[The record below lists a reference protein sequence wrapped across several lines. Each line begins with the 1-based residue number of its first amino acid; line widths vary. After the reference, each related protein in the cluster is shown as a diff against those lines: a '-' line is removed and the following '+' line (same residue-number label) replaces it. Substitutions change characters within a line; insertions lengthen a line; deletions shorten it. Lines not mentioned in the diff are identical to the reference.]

1 MEGRIAAARRL
12 RLRCPAALL
21 VVLFACARIEPPP
34 GGPRDVAAPRLVA
47 IHPDSATVPPD
58 FDGEVE
64 FVFDETVSEGS
75 SPSMGIGTGD
85 LEKLVLLSPTD
96 RVPEVGWKRSRI
108 TVKPAEGWKPG
119 RVYRVQL
126 LAGVVD
132 LRRNRSDTSTTVTF
146 STGAPT
152 PTARLTGRIM
162 DWTLARPARGGLVVA
177 LLLPDSLQYRTLAD
191 TAGWFDL
198 GPLPAGEY
206 LTYGVVDQNKNLRRD
221 GREGW
226 DTVRVTGDT
235 ATVSIFW
242 AFPRDT
248 IGPRISGIAVTDSL
262 SAMVSFSQPLD
273 PAQRL
278 DTSAVRLVM
287 LPDSTA
293 VPVTSLLIKRV
304 HDSLYPAQVR
314 PDTAE
319 RDTLAPLPRERPLKP
334 VADSA
339 QAKVDTTRPPVP
351 VREPLQDKLW
361 LRVASPWAPGAKYVL
376 DVRGIRNA
384 NGAAADARQ
393 TLTVPEPKPMPPDT
407 TRAVP
412 DTTRLTPDSLPAPP
426 PAPPSR

>member
-1 MEGRIAAARRL
+1 MESRIGAARRL

-75 SPSMGIGTGD
+75 SPSMGFGTGD

-108 TVKPAEGWKPG
+108 TVRPAEGWKPG

-162 DWTLARPARGGLVVA
+162 DWTLGRPARGGLVVA
-177 LLLPDSLQYRTLAD
+177 ILLPDSLQYRTMAD

-221 GREGW
+221 GREWW
-226 DTVRVTGDT
+226 DTVRVAGDT
-235 ATVSIFW
+235 TTVSIFW

-248 IGPRISGIAVTDSL
+248 IGPRITGIAVTDSL

-314 PDTAE
+314 PDTAK
-319 RDTLAPLPRERPLKP
+319 RDTLAPLLRERPLKP
-334 VADSA
+334 AG
-339 QAKVDTTRPPVP
+339 TRPG
-351 VREPLQDKLW
+351 RK
-361 LRVASPWAPGAKYVL
+361 
-376 DVRGIRNA
+376 
-384 NGAAADARQ
+384 
-393 TLTVPEPKPMPPDT
+393 
-407 TRAVP
+407 
-412 DTTRLTPDSLPAPP
+412 
-426 PAPPSR
+426 